1 MNHYITP
8 DNKTWGFDNT
18 QMDLVPLN
26 AVLIPLTYALDTYSY
41 LTLVDGVINFD
52 QTQYDADIA
61 TINAAKDSVTTQK
74 NSALAKLTALG
85 LTENEIKALIG
96 Q

>member
-1 MNHYITP
+1 MKHYITP
-8 DNKTWGFDNT
+8 DNKTWGFDDT

-26 AVLIPLTYALDTYSY
+26 AILIPSTYTLDEYPY
-41 LTLVDGVINFD
+41 LTLIDDVISFN
-52 QTQYDADIA
+52 QTQYDADIQIA
-61 TINAAKDSVTTQK
+61 QSFIAQK

-96 Q
+96 